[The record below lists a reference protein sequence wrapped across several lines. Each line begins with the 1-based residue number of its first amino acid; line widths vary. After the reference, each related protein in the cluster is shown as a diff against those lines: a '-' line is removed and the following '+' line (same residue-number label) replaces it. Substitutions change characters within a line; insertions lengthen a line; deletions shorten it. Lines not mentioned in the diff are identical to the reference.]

1 MTYFEP
7 VLLCSLEALFTTL
20 LFIHTR
26 ICHWYI
32 ISPGVP
38 VNNRSIVI
46 TRRKNC
52 LPFLL
57 YMHIYLKHT
66 HYINVYLLF
75 TYLISYFCKI
85 RALYVSWVTSNQFYS
100 APYLTCWASFGSS
113 VPAMCN
119 CISYIKYH
127 ICAQG
132 HELPQG
138 HWQIGTN
145 LVGTL
150 SVFWTTDI

>member
-1 MTYFEP
+1 MTYFEL
-7 VLLCSLEALFTTL
+7 VSLCSLEALFSTL

-26 ICHWYI
+26 IFHWYI

-66 HYINVYLLF
+66 LYKCIFIV
-75 TYLISYFCKI
+75 YLISYFCRI

-127 ICAQG
+127 ICAQV